1 MSYIRQRRGP
11 SPSRDSLGGVP
22 STSTSW
28 EIATDSGDNIN
39 TTANS
44 DIPMYN
50 PKKFKA
56 PLIYDGSSPSNSSTA
71 TSVSRRVS
79 WNTIMAAKK
88 ANTDYIREDVISNNY
103 HQQIIDQPGS
113 TLLGSSKGAGYMSLR
128 DGRNLSSLTPT
139 LVPDLAYRA
148 YLSGRPNDKQYHHGS
163 VKIQVATFFGYFS
176 LVGFLFLTFVGIL
189 IDTQPMFLQGVMPK
203 HVRYSS
209 GKSQTFYATDIKDR
223 LEPATHAY
231 HGAILYLL
239 TALICLGYANNVNWF
254 LFRKRWQQYRDIDD
268 IDSTVTTFHD
278 GSIGGND
285 EFLPASGAIHQ
296 QAYSDHNGY
305 IARTWHSM
313 LVKCQRFGIYLASI
327 WQARHRNRRRSAGA
341 KDV

>member
-1 MSYIRQRRGP
+1 
-11 SPSRDSLGGVP
+11 
-22 STSTSW
+22 
-28 EIATDSGDNIN
+28 
-39 TTANS
+39 
-44 DIPMYN
+44 
-50 PKKFKA
+50 
-56 PLIYDGSSPSNSSTA
+56 
-71 TSVSRRVS
+71 
-79 WNTIMAAKK
+79 MAAKK

-103 HQQIIDQPGS
+103 HQQFIDQPGS

-176 LVGFLFLTFVGIL
+176 LVGFLTE
-189 IDTQPMFLQGVMPK
+189 TR
-203 HVRYSS
+203 RYSS